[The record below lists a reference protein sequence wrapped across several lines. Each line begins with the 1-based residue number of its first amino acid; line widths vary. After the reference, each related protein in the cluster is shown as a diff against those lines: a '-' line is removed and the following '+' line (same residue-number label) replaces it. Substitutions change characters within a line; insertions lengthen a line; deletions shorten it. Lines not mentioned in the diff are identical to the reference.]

1 MFCTKDQDVSAGIM
15 LVECDHSYD
24 ELLATFALDLRER
37 IHPGLPYGFKP
48 SRKAN
53 IKNFNVTTVQ
63 YKCSL
68 NKDNSSR
75 QTERQVLDCLSDTV
89 YPIIFYHGIV
99 YYYSASF
106 QLIDNLSTGN

>member
-1 MFCTKDQDVSAGIM
+1 MFCTKDQDLSAGIM
-15 LVECDHSYD
+15 LVECDPSYD
-24 ELLATFALDLRER
+24 ELLVTFALDLRER

-68 NKDNSSR
+68 NEDNFSC
-75 QTERQVLDCLSDTV
+75 QIERQVLDCLSDTDL
-89 YPIIFYHGIV
+89 IFYHGIV
-99 YYYSASF
+99 DYYSASF
-106 QLIDNLSTGN
+106 QLIDNLSIGN